1 MTPKTPGWLEPFSR
15 PVADAVLRVL
25 DGAPGRRTAC
35 FDADGTLW
43 SEDIGEA
50 SFRFLLAGGALPAL
64 PGADAEAVYRDYEA
78 RVDADRA
85 TGYAWAVQCMAGVA
99 EADVRRWSRQMAYAW
114 PNYRPAMIGLL
125 RGLADAGVEVWVVS
139 ASSAWVVRAAV
150 ARYGVAPD
158 RVIAMESVV
167 RDGVLTDEM
176 VRPLICLAGKVSAI
190 DRYIGVRPD
199 LAAGD
204 STGDLA
210 MLQAAREPIV
220 IGRNDQPDNALVRE
234 AQACGWPVHKF

>member
-1 MTPKTPGWLEPFSR
+1 MTPTIPGWLEPFSR

-50 SFRFLLAGGALPAL
+50 SYRSLLAGGVLPTL
-64 PGADAEAVYRDYEA
+64 PGADPEAVYRDYEA
-78 RVDADRA
+78 RVDVDRSA
-85 TGYAWAVQCMAGVA
+85 GYAWAVQCMAGVRESDLA
-99 EADVRRWSRQMAYAW
+99 VWSRQMAYAW
-114 PNYRPAMIGLL
+114 PNYRPAMTGLV
-125 RGLADAGVEVWVVS
+125 RGLTAAGVDVWIVS
-139 ASSAWVVRAAV
+139 ASNVWVVRAAV
-150 ARYGVAPD
+150 ARLGVAPD

-176 VRPLICLAGKVSAI
+176 VRPLICLEGKVEAI

-204 STGDLA
+204 SVGDLA
-210 MLQAAREPIV
+210 MLAAAREPIV
-220 IGRNDQPDNALVRE
+220 IGRHDLPGNALLRE
-234 AQACGWPVHKF
+234 AAARGWPVHLF